1 MVPHNDLQC
10 LGGDA
15 GIDESMSTAAA
26 DIVGASVFSALRR
39 SRVVRAAILGAWGLT
54 RHSIQIADD
63 SLKLKLSAV
72 APGLIFCEMH

>member
-39 SRVVRAAILGAWGLT
+39 SRVVRAAILGAWGLQT
-54 RHSIQIADD
+54 VFTAE
-63 SLKLKLSAV
+63 V
-72 APGLIFCEMH
+72 AWRRENGFAAAPDN